1 MENLPIL
8 PGSATV
14 ILVVNGSIIEIVVD
28 GTNAPITAGNFVD
41 LVEKEVYDGVSF
53 HRVVREPQPFVV
65 QGGDPQSQDPNVP
78 QASLGTG
85 GYIDP
90 TTGER
95 RTIPLE
101 ITPVGA
107 SEPIYSQ
114 TLDEAGITA
123 APLLRNTRGSIAMA
137 RANTPD
143 SASSQFYFNLVDND
157 FLDGAYAVF
166 GSVTQ
171 GLEVIDQIQQGDRIL
186 DAEVVDGIIPGR
198 SSVILTDTVA
208 LNQNINGMNLAS
220 LPLPF
225 LTVEEFDSDNTIVI
239 SPDLAVQFT
248 GGIFL
253 GGGEDLVTGSSETD
267 FIIGNAGN
275 DTISGG
281 GGNDIIRGDG
291 DDDVID
297 GGEGDDLLHGNQGN
311 DQVSGG
317 VGNDMIRGGQGND
330 NLIGDDGNDVLIGDL
345 GSDQLTGG
353 DGTDTFLL
361 RVDESAGVQDTA
373 LADKI
378 LDFDLASGDR
388 IGIVGEIDIAA
399 IQFQAEG
406 SNVIIQNS
414 NGDILGLVE
423 NTQVSDVQAAL
434 FVSPTAD
441 LALTLG

>member
-1 MENLPIL
+1 MENLPLL

-14 ILVVNGSIIEIVVD
+14 ILVVNGSIIEVFVD

-65 QGGDPQSQDPNVP
+65 QGGDPQSKDPNVS
-78 QASLGTG
+78 QESLGTG
-85 GYIDP
+85 GFVDP

-95 RTIPLE
+95 RNIPLE

-123 APLLRNTRGSIAMA
+123 PPLLRNTRGSIAMA
-137 RANTPD
+137 RANDLD

-198 SSVILTDTVA
+198 SSVIVTDTVE
-208 LNQNINGMNLAS
+208 LNQAINSMNLAS
-220 LPLPF
+220 LPLAF

-239 SPDLAVQFT
+239 SPDVALQFT

-253 GGGEDLVTGSSETD
+253 GGGNDLVTGSAEKD
-267 FIIGNAGN
+267 FIIGNGGN

-281 GGNDIIRGDG
+281 GGNDIIRGDA

-297 GGEGDDLLHGNQGN
+297 GGDGDDMLHGNQGN

-317 VGNDMIRGGQGND
+317 AGNDWIRGGQGND
-330 NLIGDDGNDVLIGDL
+330 NLMGDDGNDILIGDL
-345 GSDQLTGG
+345 GTDQLTGG
-353 DGTDTFLL
+353 TGTDTFLL
-361 RVDESAGVQDTA
+361 RVDESAGVQDAA
-373 LADKI
+373 LADTI
-378 LDFDLASGDR
+378 LDFNLAEGDR
-388 IGIVGEIDIAA
+388 IGIIGEVDITT

-423 NTQVSDVQAAL
+423 NAQLTEVQAAV
-434 FVSPTAD
+434 FVTPSAD

>member
-1 MENLPIL
+1 MENLPLL

-14 ILVVNGSIIEIVVD
+14 ILVVNGSIIEVFVD

-65 QGGDPQSQDPNVP
+65 QGGDPQSIDPNVP
-78 QASLGTG
+78 QESLGTG
-85 GYIDP
+85 GFIDP

-101 ITPVGA
+101 ITPEGA

-114 TLDEAGITA
+114 TLNEAGITA
-123 APLLRNTRGSIAMA
+123 PPLLRNTRGSIAMA
-137 RANTPD
+137 RSQDVD

-157 FLDGAYAVF
+157 FLDGDYAVF

-171 GLEVIDQIQQGDRIL
+171 GLEVIDQIQQGDRVL

-198 SSVILTDTVA
+198 SSVVVTDAVA
-208 LNQNINGMNLAS
+208 LNQSINSMNLAS
-220 LPLPF
+220 LPLAF

-239 SPDLAVQFT
+239 SSDLALQFT

-253 GGGEDLVTGSSETD
+253 GGGNDQVTGSSEKD

-275 DTISGG
+275 DSISGA

-291 DDDVID
+291 DDDMID
-297 GGEGDDLLHGNQGN
+297 GGDGDDMLHGNQGQ

-317 VGNDMIRGGQGND
+317 AGNDWIRGGQGND
-330 NLIGDDGNDVLIGDL
+330 ILMGMDGNDILIGDL
-345 GSDQLTGG
+345 GTDQLTGG
-353 DGTDTFLL
+353 VGTDTFLL
-361 RVDESAGVQDTA
+361 RVDESAGVQDQT
-373 LADKI
+373 LADQI
-378 LDFDLASGDR
+378 LDFNLAEGDR
-388 IGIVGEIDIAA
+388 IGIIGEVDITA
-399 IQFQAEG
+399 IQFQADG

-414 NGDILGLVE
+414 NSDVLGVVE
-423 NTQVSDVQAAL
+423 NAQVGDVQAAV
-434 FVSPTAD
+434 FITPTAD